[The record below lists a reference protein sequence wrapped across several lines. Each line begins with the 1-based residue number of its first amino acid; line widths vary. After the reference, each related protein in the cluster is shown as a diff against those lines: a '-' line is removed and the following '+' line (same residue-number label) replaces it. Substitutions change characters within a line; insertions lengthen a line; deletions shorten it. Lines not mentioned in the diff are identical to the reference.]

1 MNDPYPINYC
11 STLTPEQTE
20 ELINKFKETAILSVS
35 DSYIIEDFRLW
46 NNEESD
52 RSTGRT
58 TRLID
63 YYIQELF
70 NNPNSE
76 IEIIDHTNTQ
86 QSNIHLT
93 QMILRRLDNEHR
105 GVKIKVIKQNV
116 LKYVRM

>member
-1 MNDPYPINYC
+1 MNEPISLEYYNSLSEEQKDKLFRNWKQQEITIYN
-11 STLTPEQTE
+11 STPDLWD
-20 ELINKFKETAILSVS
+20 NK
-35 DSYIIEDFRLW
+35 DSNRA
-46 NNEESD
+46 
-52 RSTGRT
+52 TGRT

-70 NNPNSE
+70 NHPNEE
-76 IEIIDHTNTQ
+76 IKIVDHTNTQ

-93 QMILRRLDNEHR
+93 QMILRRMYEEHR